1 MGMFCLSTAESTELQ
16 SYLKLRRL
24 HKVSSVSPGVSLE
37 IIVGKR
43 VIEIEGTVQG
53 SASCDGEH
61 SLILALN
68 QSKSLVVQAKSL
80 ENWLTGGQIAI
91 RALVQ
96 VERKSDLEMPEYRLI
111 AAIHRAEIQRWEKEQ
126 QAMLAKKQQQEVEA
140 ARQRAGRT
148 PVAGSRHK
156 SPNAPYQ
163 NASFNEAAYF
173 QAYYNFIRRYNKRL
187 THEQAYEITRTI
199 LYYSDYYGVD
209 PRFITAIVLVES
221 GFNPNATSRA
231 GAMGLGQLMPG
242 TARGL
247 GVVDPYDPTQN
258 LAGSIKLVRG
268 HLEKYWR
275 QTGGDK
281 DWEHVILTLAAYNA
295 GSGAV
300 RKYGGVPPY
309 KETRHYVEKVI
320 RTYKQLCG
328 VP

>member
-1 MGMFCLSTAESTELQ
+1 MLCLSMADGMELQ
-16 SYLKLRRL
+16 SYIKLRRQ
-24 HKVSSVSPGVSLE
+24 HKVSGVSPVMSLE

-68 QSKSLVVQAKSL
+68 ENKSLVVQAKSL

-111 AAIHRAEIQRWEKEQ
+111 AAAHRAEIQRWEREQ
-126 QAMLAKKQQQEVEA
+126 QTLLAQKQQQEAEA

-148 PVAGSRHK
+148 PAAGSRHK
-156 SPNAPYQ
+156 SPHSQTQYQ

-173 QAYYNFIRRYNKRL
+173 HAYYNFIRRYNKRL
-187 THEQAYEITRTI
+187 THEQADEITRTI
-199 LYYSDYYGVD
+199 LYYSRYYGVD
-209 PRFITAIVLVES
+209 PRFIMAIVLVES
-221 GFNPNATSRA
+221 GFNPNAKSRA

-247 GVVDPYDPTQN
+247 GVVDPYDPSQN

-275 QTGGDK
+275 QTGSHG

-309 KETRHYVEKVI
+309 KETRNYVEKVI